1 MKPVY
6 KPLSV
11 ARRALLIGVGTTSL
25 GVGVA
30 GMFLPGVPT
39 TIFLLITV
47 GCYAR
52 SSERLYVWLVTRPW
66 LQKPLETV
74 FRFKDRSTLPLRI
87 KLIAQTVAWSS
98 FVLTVFSG
106 AGLFAQIA
114 TLALAATCSV
124 VMAIIKTDDENVP
137 TRAWDFTLP
146 DIAQQLWF
154 GALAGALGGLIWGI
168 GGRVIMR
175 FVANIAEQPPQ
186 FNPRITL
193 MMLIATTILGL
204 LTGLAYA
211 GIRRLLPKNKWAH
224 GAAFGV
230 LVMLTLGTILYLN
243 PYMQADIA
251 RVGLQWREL
260 IVALFIP
267 NFIIYGLV
275 TSLVF
280 GRLARDPLALA
291 AHREA
296 MRSERLGPAQ

>member
-1 MKPVY
+1 MHPVY
-6 KPLSV
+6 RPLSL
-11 ARRALLIGVGTTSL
+11 AQRALLIGVGTTSL

-74 FRFKDRSTLPLRI
+74 FRFKERGTLPLRI

-98 FVLTVFSG
+98 FVLTVFSN

-114 TLALAATCSV
+114 TLALATTCSV
-124 VMAIIKTDDENVP
+124 VMAILKTDDEGIP
-137 TRAWDFTLP
+137 MRAWGFTLP
-146 DIAQQLWF
+146 DIAAQLWF

-175 FVANIAEQPPQ
+175 FVANIAGQPPQ
-186 FNPRITL
+186 FDPRLTM
-193 MMLIATTILGL
+193 MMLVATTILGL

-211 GIRRLLPKNKWAH
+211 GIRRLLPKHKWVH
-224 GAAFGV
+224 GAVFGL
-230 LVMLTLGTILYLN
+230 LVMFTLGTVLYLN
-243 PYMQADIA
+243 PYLQADIA

-260 IVALFIP
+260 IVALFVP
-267 NFIIYGLV
+267 NFIVYGLV
-275 TSLVF
+275 TSLTF
-280 GRLARDPLALA
+280 GRLARDKAALA
-291 AHREA
+291 AYRDAQRAE
-296 MRSERLGPAQ
+296 RSGPVQ